1 MFNSVEKGITDVY
14 HGEEGSLSPLNVT
27 CALVD
32 YNSQALEL
40 KIDSYFY
47 GCHGNK
53 TYHSYVLFLL
63 KTNIANH
70 SHS

>member
-1 MFNSVEKGITDVY
+1 MLNSVEKGITDVY
-14 HGEEGSLSPLNVT
+14 HGEEGSLSPVNVT

-32 YNSQALEL
+32 YNSQALKL

-53 TYHSYVLFLL
+53 TYHS
-63 KTNIANH
+63 
-70 SHS
+70 